1 MLLSLSIKNY
11 ALIESLETDF
21 SNQFSVITGETG
33 AGKSILLGALGLVL
47 GNRADLTSL
56 KDKEQKC
63 IIEAQF
69 SISNYN
75 LQSFFDENDMDYEDK
90 TIIRREILPTGK
102 SRAFVNDSP
111 VNLQELQE
119 LGAML
124 LDIHSQHQTRE
135 LTEEN
140 YQIDILDAVANN
152 GSIVISYKNALSDFK
167 ATQKELKQLVAEK
180 EALVKEYEYNSYL
193 LNELLAANLANG
205 EQEDLEQE
213 LEQLSNVEFIK
224 ENLERISA
232 IANEEQVGALMNLKE
247 IKISLQK
254 IATFSNLYSQLQERL
269 TSSLLEIEDIISECE
284 QSNEKILADPERL
297 ELVTTKLQSIYN
309 LQKKHQ
315 VQTIAELITI
325 QNVIKDESNIGYLAI
340 SENANDI
347 RAATDERKAF
357 VLRTA
362 IAVGFVI
369 LIFSFVLSRYFIKP
383 IQNLVSY
390 TKVIK
395 EKSQTKTN
403 IDSLKSRNDELG
415 LLSNSLDDMTIELQK
430 RVAHAENFSTD
441 LVHEIRNPLASLK
454 SASEILQDTN
464 SSEQRLKLLNNVVD
478 KFVLVESKFT
488 HAGDP
493 KPLYFKENIE
503 NFKSYEDKIVHIV
516 IDKFPDSIAYKPT
529 ESDVNK
535 IYQIHWFRENYQRN
549 EIELMGYFKDIL
561 KYEKK
566 YRKFTILNILFNILY
581 AVLGQQFLLEIVEQK
596 SGWLS
601 LSKFIVQAITDLK

>member
-69 SISNYN
+69 AISNYN

-90 TIIRREILPTGK
+90 TIIRREILPSGK

-152 GSIVISYKNALSDFK
+152 GESVNSYKNALTDFK
-167 ATQKELKQLVAEK
+167 STQKELKQLISEK
-180 EALVKEYEYNSYL
+180 EALVKEYEYNSFL
-193 LNELLAANLANG
+193 LNELLAANLIDG
-205 EQEDLEQE
+205 EQESLEQE

-224 ENLERISA
+224 ENFERILA
-232 IANEEQVGALMNLKE
+232 IANEEQVGALVNLKE

-254 IATFSNLYSQLQERL
+254 IAGFSSQNAQLLERL

-284 QSNEKILADPERL
+284 QNNEKILADPERL
-297 ELVTTKLQSIYN
+297 ELVNTKLQTIYN

-315 VQTIAELITI
+315 VQTISELLVI
-325 QNVIKDESNIGYLAI
+325 QNELDAKVIRVDDLDGTINKLQSELNSKQQKVDEIAKLI
-340 SENANDI
+340 SEN
-347 RAATDERKAF
+347 RKK
-357 VLRTA
+357 TA
-362 IAVGFVI
+362 PI
-369 LIFSFVLSRYFIKP
+369 LIEKIKAILSQLGMVEANFQIEINHTDSYYPKGKDEVVLLFSANKGTSF
-383 IQNLVSY
+383 
-390 TKVIK
+390 
-395 EKSQTKTN
+395 
-403 IDSLKSRNDELG
+403 G
-415 LLSNSLDDMTIELQK
+415 LLKKVASGGEMSRIMLAIKAILANYSKLPTIIFDEIDTGVSGEIAIKMGEIMKDM
-430 RVAHAENFSTD
+430 
-441 LVHEIRNPLASLK
+441 
-454 SASEILQDTN
+454 SASMQVFAITHLPQIAAKGNSHYKVSKRNLGETTISELNLLTSEERIQQIAEMLSGKDITDSALQHA
-464 SSEQRLKLLNNVVD
+464 KALLN
-478 KFVLVESKFT
+478 
-488 HAGDP
+488 
-493 KPLYFKENIE
+493 
-503 NFKSYEDKIVHIV
+503 
-516 IDKFPDSIAYKPT
+516 
-529 ESDVNK
+529 
-535 IYQIHWFRENYQRN
+535 
-549 EIELMGYFKDIL
+549 
-561 KYEKK
+561 
-566 YRKFTILNILFNILY
+566 
-581 AVLGQQFLLEIVEQK
+581 
-596 SGWLS
+596 
-601 LSKFIVQAITDLK
+601 

>member
-69 SISNYN
+69 AISNYN

-90 TIIRREILPTGK
+90 TIIRREILPSGK

-152 GSIVISYKNALSDFK
+152 GELVSGYKNALSDFK
-167 ATQKELKQLVAEK
+167 TIQKELKQLISEK
-180 EALVKEYEYNSYL
+180 ETLVKEHEYNSFL
-193 LNELLAANLANG
+193 LNELLAANLVDG
-205 EQEDLEQE
+205 EQEALEQE

-224 ENLERISA
+224 ENFERILA
-232 IANEEQVGALMNLKE
+232 IANEEQVGALVNLKE

-254 IATFSNLYSQLQERL
+254 VAGFSNQNTQLLERL

-297 ELVTTKLQSIYN
+297 ELVNTKLQTIYN

-315 VQTIAELITI
+315 VQTISELLVI
-325 QNVIKDESNIGYLAI
+325 QNELDAKVIRVDDLDGVINKLQSELNSKQTKVDEIAKSIFENRKKTAPILIEKIKAILSQLGMVEANFQIEINHTDSYYPKGKDEVVLLFSANKGTSFGLLKKVASGGEMSRIMLAI
-340 SENANDI
+340 KAILANYSKLPTIIFDEIDTGVSGEIAIKMGEIMKDMSATMQVFAITHLPQIAAKGNSHYKVSKRNFGDTTISELNLLTQEERIQQIAEMLSGKDI
-347 RAATDERKAF
+347 TDSALQHAKA
-357 VLRTA
+357 
-362 IAVGFVI
+362 
-369 LIFSFVLSRYFIKP
+369 
-383 IQNLVSY
+383 
-390 TKVIK
+390 
-395 EKSQTKTN
+395 
-403 IDSLKSRNDELG
+403 
-415 LLSNSLDDMTIELQK
+415 
-430 RVAHAENFSTD
+430 
-441 LVHEIRNPLASLK
+441 
-454 SASEILQDTN
+454 
-464 SSEQRLKLLNNVVD
+464 LLN
-478 KFVLVESKFT
+478 
-488 HAGDP
+488 
-493 KPLYFKENIE
+493 
-503 NFKSYEDKIVHIV
+503 
-516 IDKFPDSIAYKPT
+516 
-529 ESDVNK
+529 
-535 IYQIHWFRENYQRN
+535 
-549 EIELMGYFKDIL
+549 
-561 KYEKK
+561 
-566 YRKFTILNILFNILY
+566 
-581 AVLGQQFLLEIVEQK
+581 
-596 SGWLS
+596 
-601 LSKFIVQAITDLK
+601 

>member
-69 SISNYN
+69 AISNYN

-90 TIIRREILPTGK
+90 TIIRREILPSGK

-140 YQIDILDAVANN
+140 YQIDILDAVASN
-152 GSIVISYKNALSDFK
+152 GEFVISYKNALSHFK
-167 ATQKELKQLVAEK
+167 STQKELKQLISEK

-193 LNELLAANLANG
+193 LNELLAANLVDG
-205 EQEDLEQE
+205 EQEELEQE

-224 ENLERISA
+224 ENFERILA

-254 IATFSNLYSQLQERL
+254 IAGFSTTNAQLLERL
-269 TSSLLEIEDIISECE
+269 TSSLLEIEDIVSECE
-284 QSNEKILADPERL
+284 QNNEKILADPERL
-297 ELVTTKLQSIYN
+297 ELVNTKLQSIYN

-315 VQTIAELITI
+315 VQTIAELLVI
-325 QNVIKDESNIGYLAI
+325 QNELDAKVIRVDDLDGAINKLQSELNSQQIKVDEIAKSIFENRKKTAPILIEKIKAILSQLGMVEANFQIEINHTDSYYPKGKDEVVLLFSANKGTSFGLLKKVASGGEMSRIMLAI
-340 SENANDI
+340 KAILANYSKLPTIIFDEIDTGVSGEIAIKMGEIMKEMSATMQVFAITHLPQIAAKGNSHYKVSKRNQGDTTISELNLLTSEERIQQIAEMLSGKDI
-347 RAATDERKAF
+347 TDSALQHAKA
-357 VLRTA
+357 
-362 IAVGFVI
+362 
-369 LIFSFVLSRYFIKP
+369 
-383 IQNLVSY
+383 
-390 TKVIK
+390 
-395 EKSQTKTN
+395 
-403 IDSLKSRNDELG
+403 
-415 LLSNSLDDMTIELQK
+415 
-430 RVAHAENFSTD
+430 
-441 LVHEIRNPLASLK
+441 
-454 SASEILQDTN
+454 
-464 SSEQRLKLLNNVVD
+464 LLN
-478 KFVLVESKFT
+478 
-488 HAGDP
+488 
-493 KPLYFKENIE
+493 
-503 NFKSYEDKIVHIV
+503 
-516 IDKFPDSIAYKPT
+516 
-529 ESDVNK
+529 
-535 IYQIHWFRENYQRN
+535 
-549 EIELMGYFKDIL
+549 
-561 KYEKK
+561 
-566 YRKFTILNILFNILY
+566 
-581 AVLGQQFLLEIVEQK
+581 
-596 SGWLS
+596 
-601 LSKFIVQAITDLK
+601 